1 MGVLFSVSGYN
12 FRMKTVFK
20 TLVDIS
26 IKMLLAGMGFGA
38 ILAFVSWTEGMNAGE
53 WFLVGFI
60 SVASIVVLAWIIFI
74 IVAIFF
80 GLLDAF
86 FRSIFGD

>member
-1 MGVLFSVSGYN
+1 
-12 FRMKTVFK
+12 MKTIFK

-26 IKMLLAGMGFGA
+26 IKMLLAALGFGA
-38 ILAFVSWTEGMNAGE
+38 ILAFVSWTEGMDAVE
-53 WFLVGFI
+53 WFLVGFASI
-60 SVASIVVLAWIIFI
+60 ASIVVLAWIIFLT
-74 IVAIFF
+74 VAIFF